1 MPDGRFVLTA
11 DVDWASEYCIRS
23 FIEYAASYDIV
34 PTLFVT
40 HQSAVIDDAAAAG
53 EIDLGIHPNFMPG
66 STHGATVDQ
75 VLDHVFDL
83 VLDPVASRS
92 HCFFDNSAV
101 SIALAQRGIA
111 IDSNICCHLQEGLP
125 VLQHWN
131 GVKRLPVFFED
142 DVHWTRAGGWS
153 FADHQPAFESPGL
166 KILNFHPFIWALNVP
181 DAEFYEK
188 NRAHITTLAP
198 EIANT
203 LRFSGQ
209 GSATFLENII
219 QWVRQTG
226 GRFVS
231 LRELCETA

>member
-1 MPDGRFVLTA
+1 MSDGRFVLTA
-11 DVDWASEYCIRS
+11 DVDWASEYSIRS
-23 FIEYAASYDIV
+23 FIDYTVSNDIV

-40 HQSAVIDDAAAAG
+40 HQSAVIEDAAAAG

-83 VLDPVASRS
+83 VPDPVASRS

-101 SIALAQRGIA
+101 SLALAQRGIA

-142 DVHWTRAGGWS
+142 DVHWTRGGGWS

-166 KILNFHPFIWALNVP
+166 KILNFHPFMWALNVP

-198 EIANT
+198 EIANV